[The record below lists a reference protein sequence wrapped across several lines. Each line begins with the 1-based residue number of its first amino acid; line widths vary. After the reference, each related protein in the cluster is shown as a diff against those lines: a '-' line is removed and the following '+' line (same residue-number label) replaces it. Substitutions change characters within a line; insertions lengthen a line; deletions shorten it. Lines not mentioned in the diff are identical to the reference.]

1 MNQIKMKAPK
11 KATNKPLAV
20 TTNRPLDEPTQEE
33 IAAAA
38 YLIWEQEGR
47 PEGRGVEHWLK
58 AKAQIRQN
66 ARRAA
71 QSK

>member
-1 MNQIKMKAPK
+1 MKAPK
-11 KATNKPLAV
+11 NAKNKPLAV
-20 TTNRPLDEPTQEE
+20 STNRPMDEPTHEE

-38 YLIWEQEGR
+38 YLIWQQEGR

-66 ARRAA
+66 PKRAA
-71 QSK
+71 PSK

>member
-1 MNQIKMKAPK
+1 MKAPK
-11 KATNKPLAV
+11 NTKNKPLAV
-20 TTNRPLDEPTQEE
+20 TTNCPPDEPTHKK
-33 IAAAA
+33 IATAA
-38 YLIWEQEGR
+38 YLIWEREGR

-66 ARRAA
+66 PRPAA

>member
-1 MNQIKMKAPK
+1 MKAPK
-11 KATNKPLAV
+11 KAKHKPSAV

-47 PEGRGVEHWLK
+47 PQGRGVEHWLK

-66 ARRAA
+66 PGPAA
-71 QSK
+71 PSK

>member
-1 MNQIKMKAPK
+1 MKAPR
-11 KATNKPLAV
+11 KAKNKPSAV
-20 TTNRPLDEPTQEE
+20 TTNRPLDEPTHEE

-38 YLIWEQEGR
+38 YLIWEREGR

-66 ARRAA
+66 PRPPAR
-71 QSK
+71 SK

>member
-1 MNQIKMKAPK
+1 MKALK
-11 KATNKPLAV
+11 HARNKPLAV
-20 TTNRPLDEPTQEE
+20 TTNRPLDEPAHEE

-38 YLIWEQEGR
+38 YLIWEREGR

-58 AKAQIRQN
+58 AKAQLRQN
-66 ARRAA
+66 PRPAA